1 MVILVTHNRHSYNR
15 QAAGYEKR
23 WKAYLDH
30 THKEFL
36 RRIEVRKADRVLD
49 ISCGTGLLAE
59 ELIKRNAPF
68 GELVLNDISEE
79 MIAIARQR
87 VGEHPNINFID
98 YPADQFPEPAQ
109 LFDLILCLN
118 AFHHYGNQKQVVE
131 HFHTHLKPGGRVCIL
146 DWNRIGL
153 FRPVNKIINWITP
166 EHIETRSDREMKALL
181 TQAGFTIQSLDIWP
195 FRYWRFFY
203 FEAKRI
209 TNIE

>member
-1 MVILVTHNRHSYNR
+1 MVIIVSHTRQSYNR
-15 QAAGYEKR
+15 QAARYEKR

-36 RRIEVRKADRVLD
+36 KRIEVREGNRVLD
-49 ISCGTGLLAE
+49 VSCGTGLLAE
-59 ELIKRNAPF
+59 ELIKRDAPF

-79 MIAIARQR
+79 MIAIARER
-87 VGEHPNINFID
+87 VGEHPNIHFTD

-109 LFDLILCLN
+109 PFNLILCLN
-118 AFHHYGNQKQVVE
+118 AFHHYENQKQVVDL
-131 HFHTHLKPGGRVCIL
+131 FHKHLKLGGRVCIL

-153 FRPVNKIINWITP
+153 FRPVNKFIDWITP

-181 TQAGFTIQSLDIWP
+181 AQAGFAITSMDIWP

-203 FEAKRI
+203 IQATKE
-209 TNIE
+209 E